1 MPVEIHVQPFETWQG
16 EAGAFDLVYAAT
28 AWHWVDPSV
37 RYRKAHEL
45 LRAGGHLAFWNALHA
60 FPEGFD
66 PFFTEIQEVYDAIG
80 ESYDGDWPPAPPET
94 APDFA
99 DEIEQSG
106 LFEDVRVRR
115 YVWERFYTADEYIA
129 LLETFSGHIAMDAA
143 SASTSTARFARGSA
157 TRRVRRHWYA
167 ILHVARSKT

>member
-1 MPVEIHVQPFETWQG
+1 VQPFESWHG
-16 EAGAFDLVYAAT
+16 EAGSYDLVYAAT

-37 RYRKAHEL
+37 RYRKAHQL

-66 PFFTEIQEVYDAIG
+66 PFFTEIQAVYDEIG
-80 ESYDGDWPPAPPET
+80 ESHDGAWPPPTPEQT
-94 APDFA
+94 ADFA

-115 YVWERFYTADEYIA
+115 YVWERRYSAAEYIA
-129 LLETFSGHIAMDAA
+129 LLETFSGHIAMDADKRDHLYGEIR
-143 SASTSTARFARGSA
+143 SMLA

-167 ILHVARSKT
+167 ILHVARGKT